1 MSEITVKEFYEISGS
16 AGYEHATAI
25 LPRMWPIKKMA
36 YGYNSSNDFVHNT
49 SDRNYIV
56 LYGSNGEALTWWLG
70 YQRKL
75 KFVLSD
81 GQVVII
87 DGSRTADGRVG
98 YDENAEPIKKLLK
111 FIDDFNDSF
120 MSNLYNMEDD
130 TFEDI

>member
-1 MSEITVKEFYEISGS
+1 MSKLNIKEFYEINGS
-16 AGYEHATAI
+16 AGYERETSI
-25 LPRMWPIKKMA
+25 LPRMWPIKKID
-36 YGYNSSNDFVHNT
+36 YGYNSSNNFVQNT

-56 LYGSNGEALTWWLG
+56 LYGSNGETLTWWIG

-87 DGSRTADGRVG
+87 NGSKTGTIG
-98 YDENAEPIKKLLK
+98 YNVNAEPIKDLIK
-111 FIDDFNDSF
+111 FIEEFKTGF
-120 MSNLYNMEDD
+120 VGNLYNMEDD

>member
-87 DGSRTADGRVG
+87 DGSKTPYCTVG
-98 YDENAEPIKKLLK
+98 YDEHAEPIKKLLK
-111 FIDDFNDSF
+111 FIDDFNDGF
-120 MSNLYNMEDD
+120 MGNLYNMEDD

>member
-1 MSEITVKEFYEISGS
+1 MSELNIKEFYEISGS
-16 AGYEHATAI
+16 AGYERATAI
-25 LPRMWPIKKMA
+25 LPRMWPIKKID

-56 LYGSNGEALTWWLG
+56 LYGSNGETLTWWIG

-75 KFVLSD
+75 KFILSD

-87 DGSRTADGRVG
+87 DGSKTPYCTVG
-98 YDENAEPIKKLLK
+98 YNENAEPIKDMIK
-111 FIDDFNDSF
+111 FIDEFNTGF
-120 MSNLYNMEDD
+120 VGNLYNMEDD